1 MASPFKIKL
10 EPQEPLTGRDI
21 KNIIEHNNFTNQNL
35 KTIGDQLVWIENLFQ
50 NEKEDKQAEE
60 DPMYIYIYRI
70 RGTNSKSKWILI

>member
-35 KTIGDQLVWIENLFQ
+35 KTIGDQLV
-50 NEKEDKQAEE
+50 
-60 DPMYIYIYRI
+60 
-70 RGTNSKSKWILI
+70 